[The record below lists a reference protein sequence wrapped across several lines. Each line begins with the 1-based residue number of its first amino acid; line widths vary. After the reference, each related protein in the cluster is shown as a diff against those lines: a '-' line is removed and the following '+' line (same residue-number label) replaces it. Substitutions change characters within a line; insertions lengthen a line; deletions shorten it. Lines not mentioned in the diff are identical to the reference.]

1 MLTASDFSLLNPL
14 KSGVNQ
20 NSTKTTLVKIT
31 VAKSRYHFSALEL
44 SANIVGFKSFNEAL
58 KINEDNAR
66 YAIYEEN
73 RKKQIAAKKEKDYI
87 EEEYKKYIKSK

>member
-44 SANIVGFKSFNEAL
+44 SAKLFHLSSLQDTNSLGYLPTSLAIPSPFNFLVSF
-58 KINEDNAR
+58 
-66 YAIYEEN
+66 
-73 RKKQIAAKKEKDYI
+73 YI
-87 EEEYKKYIKSK
+87 LNF